1 MLLKMSTE
9 GINQLL
15 QTTLEET
22 IELFKRRLGH
32 NSKALRGLKRFRT
45 IRNFGTGATFLD
57 LIKPRTGDSEDVILF
72 KTELFKLA
80 NGLALNSTS
89 AVKASPAEV
98 KLDEEV
104 GRLGARLDDAVR
116 LAKDFALNIKQLQAD
131 KAAKSAAGVLELQE
145 EWVQA
150 HVDAMDL
157 AEVKESLERA
167 KESLERALA
176 ANAAQG
182 LRNDAKLTRLASLAI
197 EESPDIVILTPHPK
211 PHALSSEP

>member
-1 MLLKMSTE
+1 MLLEFSTA

-167 KESLERALA
+167 LA

-182 LRNDAKLTRLASLAI
+182 LRNDAKLTRMASLAI
-197 EESPDIVILTPHPK
+197 EESPAMVILTPHPK